1 MTGSALTAVHYHAR
15 DRQVTWYGVGMTAG
29 EEFDTFI
36 SNDVA
41 SRLNDEEGQREL
53 EAHLRGLANT
63 GFARESLYA
72 ILASNAPEERSWAV
86 GEAMAE
92 AYLNRE
98 HAVTWPW
105 NMERDKRTP
114 KASLPGADLVG
125 FQIAEG
131 ETRLVLGEVKT
142 STDANSPP
150 NVMNGRSGMAY
161 QIDNLATNLTLI
173 NKLLKWLLPRCKG
186 TAHEPSFN
194 AAVGSFLNS
203 GNKAI
208 ALFGVLIRDTN
219 PNEQDLR
226 PRGSTLAK
234 NIQSPTT
241 CHLVALYLPCVIDDL
256 PRLVAGGGA

>member
-125 FQIAEG
+125 FQI
-131 ETRLVLGEVKT
+131 
-142 STDANSPP
+142 S
-150 NVMNGRSGMAY
+150 
-161 QIDNLATNLTLI
+161 
-173 NKLLKWLLPRCKG
+173 
-186 TAHEPSFN
+186 
-194 AAVGSFLNS
+194 
-203 GNKAI
+203 
-208 ALFGVLIRDTN
+208 
-219 PNEQDLR
+219 
-226 PRGSTLAK
+226 
-234 NIQSPTT
+234 
-241 CHLVALYLPCVIDDL
+241 
-256 PRLVAGGGA
+256 